1 MRVYGGVIL
10 VIRCKKTKRFL
21 CELNIEDYLFNLEQL
36 GVSQEIPLKVIVPCR
51 LCKQVEE
58 YNVYKDHYNFNR
70 NIER

>member
-1 MRVYGGVIL
+1 MI
-10 VIRCKKTKRFL
+10 IRCKKTKRFL

-51 LCKQVEE
+51 ICKKVEE

-70 NIER
+70 NIDR